1 MYQKK
6 WDDLLDKI
14 EKLFGFIDHDIEEF
28 PERSMTVETAVFDG
42 DSGRMKLERT
52 VKPLL
57 LEKKVSFSKRI
68 GSDAEVEYIYSED
81 ETVDIVK
88 FYKWDRL
95 RHTWKQIEMDEL
107 GR

>member
-1 MYQKK
+1 MHQKK
-6 WDDLLDKI
+6 WDEMLDKI
-14 EKLFGFIDHDIEEF
+14 ENLFRPVDYPIEEF
-28 PERSMTVETAVFDG
+28 PERNMTLETAIFDG
-42 DSGRMKLERT
+42 ASGRMKLERT

-57 LEKKVSFSKRI
+57 LEKRVSLPKRE
-68 GSDAEVEYIYSED
+68 GAESDVEYIYSED

-95 RHTWKQIEMDEL
+95 RHEWKQFEMDEL

>member
-1 MYQKK
+1 MHQKK
-6 WDDLLDKI
+6 WDELLDKI
-14 EKLFGFIDHDIEEF
+14 ERLFGFVDHDVERI
-28 PERSMTVETAVFDG
+28 PERQMTIETAIFDG
-42 DSGRMKLERT
+42 ASGRMKLERT

-57 LEKKVSFSKRI
+57 LEKKVTYSKRI
-68 GSDAEVEYIYSED
+68 GAETEVEYVYSDD

-95 RHTWKQIEMDEL
+95 RHEWKQIEMDEL

>member
-6 WDDLLDKI
+6 WDELLDKI
-14 EKLFGFIDHDIEEF
+14 EKLFGFVDHVVEEF
-28 PERSMTVETAVFDG
+28 PERSMTLETAIFDG
-42 DSGRMKLERT
+42 ASGRMKLERT

-57 LEKKVSFSKRI
+57 IEKKVSFSHRA
-68 GSDAEVEYIYSED
+68 GSESEVEYIYSDD

-95 RHTWKQIEMDEL
+95 RHEWKQFEMDEL

>member
-1 MYQKK
+1 MHQKK
-6 WDDLLDKI
+6 WDELLDKI
-14 EKLFGFIDHDIEEF
+14 ERLFGFVDHDVEGI
-28 PERSMTVETAVFDG
+28 PERQMTIETAIFDG
-42 DSGRMKLERT
+42 ASGRMKLERT

-57 LEKKVSFSKRI
+57 LEKKVTYSKRI
-68 GSDAEVEYIYSED
+68 GAETEVEYVYSDD

-95 RHTWKQIEMDEL
+95 RHEWKQIEMDEL

>member
-1 MYQKK
+1 MHEKK
-6 WDDLLDKI
+6 WDALLDKI
-14 EKLFGFIDHDIEEF
+14 EKLFGFLDHEIEEI
-28 PERSMTVETAVFDG
+28 PERQMTIETAVFDG
-42 DSGRMKLERT
+42 ASGRMKLERT

-57 LEKKVSFSKRI
+57 LEKKVTFSKRI
-68 GSDAEVEYIYSED
+68 GSESDVEYIYSED

-95 RHTWKQIEMDEL
+95 RHEWKQIEMDEL